1 MMLTEETEFIPLI
14 VQEDED
20 TFIREEIPDQL
31 CILPIRDIVLFPGV
45 GTTISA
51 GRNMSLHLLQ
61 DSYNSNNKIIGVLT
75 QKDFRVENPTEKD
88 LYTIGTVAKIL
99 RLLRMPDGSITVIIQ
114 GKCRFKVNRVIQYK
128 PYIKVEYIILNEN
141 IPTDKDEE
149 YNALIEAIK
158 DLSIK
163 VVQENPNLPSE
174 IGFALKNIEN
184 NYFLVNFIST
194 NMNLSIKDKQSLLE
208 HNNMKN
214 RAMEA
219 FRFLTI
225 EYQQIRIKNDI
236 QYRVRNN
243 IDQQQREFF
252 LHQQIKVLQEELG
265 EISAEKEIEN
275 IREMGEK
282 KNWTK
287 EAKEKFERELVKIQ
301 RTSPHLPEYP
311 SLINYLEIMLDLP
324 WKIYSKDNLDLKHAK
339 KILDRDH
346 YGLEKVKERIIEYLS
361 VLKLKGD
368 MRSPILCFY
377 GPPGV
382 GKTSLGRSIAY
393 AINRKYVRISLG
405 GIYDE
410 SEIRGHRR
418 TYVGAMPG
426 RLIQGMI
433 KSGTSN
439 PVFILDEIDKIS
451 IGLHGD
457 ASAALLEVLDPEQ
470 NVHFYDNYLDISYDL
485 SKVMFIAT
493 SNSISSI
500 KPALL
505 DRMEILE
512 INGYTVE
519 EKIQIVKKHIL
530 PKQLEKNGLNQG
542 DLKVNS
548 KNLEKIIL
556 GYTSESGIR
565 SIEKKISKLTRY
577 SARQKAMNKKYVKR
591 LNFDKIEEILGTP
604 YPFLNYEGN
613 NIPGV
618 VIGLAW
624 TPYGG
629 DILYIESILAKGNGK
644 LNLTGNLG
652 WVMKESAYIA
662 FQYVKAY
669 NEYFGIDPEMFETYN
684 VHLHV
689 PSGSVPKDGPSAGVA
704 ILCSLVSVYTGKKVK
719 AHLAMT
725 GEITLRGKVLA
736 VGGIPEKI
744 LAANRAEIHE
754 IILPKENKKSVDN
767 IKSKEVLGIFLNYVS
782 NMKEVIELAL
792 EK

>member
-1 MMLTEETEFIPLI
+1 MMLTEETEFIHLI
-14 VQEDED
+14 VQEEED
-20 TFIREEIPDQL
+20 TFPREEIPDQL
-31 CILPIRDIVLFPGV
+31 CILPIRNIVLFPGV
-45 GTTISA
+45 GAPITA
-51 GRNMSLHLLQ
+51 GRNMSLQLLQ

-75 QKDFRVENPTEKD
+75 QKDFRVENPSEKD

-208 HNNMKN
+208 QNNMKN

-225 EYQQIRIKNDI
+225 EYQQIRLKNDI

-243 IDQQQREFF
+243 IDQQQRELF
-252 LHQQIKVLQEELG
+252 LQQQIKVIQ
-265 EISAEKEIEN
+265 
-275 IREMGEK
+275 EMGEK

-287 EAKEKFERELVKIQ
+287 EAQEKFERELVKIQ

-324 WKIYSKDNLDLKHAK
+324 WKIYSKDNFDLKHAK

-382 GKTSLGRSIAY
+382 GKTSLGRSIAS
-393 AINRKYVRISLG
+393 AVNRKYVRISLG

-418 TYVGAMPG
+418 TYIGAMPG

-457 ASAALLEVLDPEQ
+457 VSAALLEVLDPEQ

-505 DRMEILE
+505 DRLELLE

-519 EKIQIVKKHIL
+519 KKIQIVKKHIL
-530 PKQLEKNGLNQG
+530 PIQLEKNGLNIG

-565 SIEKKISKLTRY
+565 SLEKKISKLTRS

-629 DILYIESILAKGNGK
+629 EILSIESILAKGNGK

-662 FQYVKAY
+662 WQYAKAY
-669 NEYFGIDPEMFETYN
+669 NEDFGIDPEMFETYN

-689 PSGSVPKDGPSAGVA
+689 PGGSVPKDGPSAGVA
-704 ILCSLVSVYTGKKVK
+704 ILCSLISVYTGKKVK
-719 AHLAMT
+719 SHLAMT

-744 LAANRAEIHE
+744 LAAKRAEIHE

-767 IKSKEVLGIFLNYVS
+767 IKSKEVLGIFFNYVS

-792 EK
+792 ER

>member
-14 VQEDED
+14 VQEEED
-20 TFIREEIPDQL
+20 TFPREEIPDQL
-31 CILPIRDIVLFPGV
+31 CILPIRNIVLFPGV
-45 GTTISA
+45 GAPITA
-51 GRNMSLHLLQ
+51 GRNMSLQLLQ

-75 QKDFRVENPTEKD
+75 QKDFRV
-88 LYTIGTVAKIL
+88 
-99 RLLRMPDGSITVIIQ
+99 
-114 GKCRFKVNRVIQYK
+114 
-128 PYIKVEYIILNEN
+128 
-141 IPTDKDEE
+141 
-149 YNALIEAIK
+149 
-158 DLSIK
+158 
-163 VVQENPNLPSE
+163 ENPNLPSE

-208 HNNMKN
+208 QNNMKN

-225 EYQQIRIKNDI
+225 EYQQIRLKNDI

-243 IDQQQREFF
+243 IDQQQRELF
-252 LHQQIKVLQEELG
+252 LQQQIKVIQEELG
-265 EISAEKEIEN
+265 EFSVDKEIEN

-287 EAKEKFERELVKIQ
+287 EAQEKFERELVKIQ

-324 WKIYSKDNLDLKHAK
+324 WKIYSKDNFDLKHAK

-382 GKTSLGRSIAY
+382 GKTSLGRSIAS
-393 AINRKYVRISLG
+393 AVNRKYVRISLG

-418 TYVGAMPG
+418 TYIGAMPG

-457 ASAALLEVLDPEQ
+457 VSAALLEVLDPEQ

-505 DRMEILE
+505 DRLELLE

-530 PKQLEKNGLNQG
+530 PIQLEK
-542 DLKVNS
+542 
-548 KNLEKIIL
+548 
-556 GYTSESGIR
+556 
-565 SIEKKISKLTRY
+565 
-577 SARQKAMNKKYVKR
+577 
-591 LNFDKIEEILGTP
+591 
-604 YPFLNYEGN
+604 
-613 NIPGV
+613 
-618 VIGLAW
+618 IGLRQ
-624 TPYGG
+624 
-629 DILYIESILAKGNGK
+629 D
-644 LNLTGNLG
+644 
-652 WVMKESAYIA
+652 
-662 FQYVKAY
+662 
-669 NEYFGIDPEMFETYN
+669 
-684 VHLHV
+684 
-689 PSGSVPKDGPSAGVA
+689 
-704 ILCSLVSVYTGKKVK
+704 KKQ
-719 AHLAMT
+719 
-725 GEITLRGKVLA
+725 
-736 VGGIPEKI
+736 
-744 LAANRAEIHE
+744 
-754 IILPKENKKSVDN
+754 
-767 IKSKEVLGIFLNYVS
+767 
-782 NMKEVIELAL
+782 
-792 EK
+792 